1 MKIFAEP
8 VKAAERLEELISLAQ
23 RDDEVIICREGE
35 PIAVLKVVRA
45 DFDRSSNRLW
55 ALGSNAGRNEAFL
68 FVADARKTVD
78 LCQDCHCASDQQDVQ
93 TPLLAA
99 CRRAMT
105 LSSRQFH
112 KATLDLFKQRRR

>member
-1 MKIFAEP
+1 MMRGSDRA
-8 VKAAERLEELISLAQ
+8 RLP
-23 RDDEVIICREGE
+23 EGG
-35 PIAVLKVVRA
+35 
-45 DFDRSSNRLW
+45 
-55 ALGSNAGRNEAFL
+55 LGSDSTGRIISKQEAINLALLMAVDDRGESVGQVGLRFDGVEFTGL
-68 FVADARKTVD
+68 NARKTVD

-105 LSSRQFH
+105 LSSRQFD